1 MNHKNIVLCLFAAFS
16 MASVVAH
23 AAHALPDPSKPSI
36 KYNSV
41 KFNGFK
47 LNGPGLILQGAKFNG
62 FRMNGPGLILQGRTL
77 NGFWLN
83 GPGLILQGK
92 LFNGFSLNGLGYQ
105 LLPVSSDTCAAP
117 QPALVWPLSAL
128 KASHVK
134 VRLATR

>member
-23 AAHALPDPSKPSI
+23 AAHALPGPSKPSI

-47 LNGPGLILQGAKFNG
+47 LNGPGLILQGTKFNG
-62 FRMNGPGLILQGRTL
+62 IKLNGPGLVLQGSKLNGARMNGPGL
-77 NGFWLN
+77 F
-83 GPGLILQGK
+83 LQGK
-92 LFNGFSLNGLGYQ
+92 MFNGFSLNGPGYQ
-105 LLPVSSDTCAAP
+105 LLPVSSDVCAAP
-117 QPALVWPLSAL
+117 QPARGWPLSAL
-128 KASHVK
+128 KASRVK